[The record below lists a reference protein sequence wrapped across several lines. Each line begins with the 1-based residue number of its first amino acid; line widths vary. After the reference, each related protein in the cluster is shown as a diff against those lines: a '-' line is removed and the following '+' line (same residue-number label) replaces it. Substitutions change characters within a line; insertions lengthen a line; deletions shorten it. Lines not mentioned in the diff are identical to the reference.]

1 MPDIMIIYE
10 KEKECKICNTGV
22 PAEHSNSG
30 KELENIT
37 KYEFLRLQVRKLWNV
52 KAIVIPIAISALET
66 SYLKDYLQQHVSS

>member
-1 MPDIMIIYE
+1 MRIYE
-10 KEKECKICNTGV
+10 KEKECKISNTGV
-22 PAEHSNSG
+22 PAEHNNSG

-66 SYLKDYLQQHVSS
+66 SYLKDYLQQRVSS